1 MSDYEDLFDELSF
14 FKGKKYII
22 HAYPPSM
29 LSPANTDAFAEEPDL
44 EFLIE

>member
-22 HAYPPSM
+22 HAK
-29 LSPANTDAFAEEPDL
+29 PAKTDAFAEEPDL
-44 EFLIE
+44 ELLIE